1 MSTASDRVAA
11 RYLQA
16 KSWDHHALIN
26 ESGGILVVTL
36 RSSAKYADISDVTK
50 EAQYL
55 QRMVKSLEPYGGRA
69 SASPQCVGDR
79 GGEVFSVQVALM
91 FKGGKRDAIS
101 DALAFVGFPVRK

>member
-16 KSWDHHALIN
+16 VKWDRHALIN
-26 ESGGILVVTL
+26 ESGGTLVVTL
-36 RSSAKYADISDVTK
+36 RSSAKYADLRDVLK
-50 EAQYL
+50 EGDYL
-55 QRMVKSLEPYGGRA
+55 KRMMKSLEPYGGRA
-69 SASPQCVGDR
+69 SADPQCVGDR

-91 FKGGKRDAIS
+91 FKGGKRDVLS